1 MKYLIHYGNGA
12 FAFPEKAL
20 EIAPRAGAVDLRVL
34 LALCAL
40 RGDGDV
46 ASLSSLAS
54 ATEEEI
60 RESLSFWRGA
70 GILELC
76 ESVPKSEKRRLPLWR
91 HLSA

>member
-40 RGDGDV
+40 RGDGDCCYNETV
-46 ASLSSLAS
+46 KLDENS
-54 ATEEEI
+54 
-60 RESLSFWRGA
+60 R
-70 GILELC
+70 
-76 ESVPKSEKRRLPLWR
+76 
-91 HLSA
+91 